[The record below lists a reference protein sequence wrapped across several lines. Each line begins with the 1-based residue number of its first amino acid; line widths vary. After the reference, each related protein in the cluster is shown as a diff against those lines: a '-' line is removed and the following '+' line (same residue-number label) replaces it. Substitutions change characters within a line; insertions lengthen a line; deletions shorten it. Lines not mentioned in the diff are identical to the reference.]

1 MRVRSWAGRGL
12 FLMAI
17 AWPGCWGPRPVF
29 SATPAAPSERGVSP
43 SRLSRVRSYYDG
55 TRFDDAIGLLRDLVG
70 RGVLHG
76 EPLLKGRV
84 LLARAYIKKGYA
96 DRGRAEFEAVLRQRP
111 SWRPDPGRIPPDEV
125 AVFRQ
130 ALAAS
135 RVSPGPGGAGG
146 ATGFPRAS
154 RSPRTP
160 QGPGVVV
167 VQVTPFAA
175 VIVDDTLRQDSVS
188 SSRFELSPGLHV
200 VRLTHPVC
208 EPRVWKV
215 MVESGR
221 SLMLAHDF
229 PVGSA
234 VAVRV
239 TSGGVWARVFVDG
252 EDTGLFTP
260 CIVKGLSP
268 GRHTVRVER
277 KGFSAEGRGRIAD
290 IRAGEVATAAF
301 RLRPVSH

>member
-1 MRVRSWAGRGL
+1 MRARDRSGRCLILMTIVGL
-12 FLMAI
+12 
-17 AWPGCWGPRPVF
+17 GCCGPRL
-29 SATPAAPSERGVSP
+29 SAAATAPGALAGPEAPRP
-43 SRLSRVRSYYDG
+43 RLSSGQSYYEG

-76 EPLLKGRV
+76 EPLLKARV

-96 DRGRAEFEAVLRQRP
+96 DLGRAEFRQRP
-111 SWRPDPGRIPPDEV
+111 AWRPDPGRIPPDEI

-135 RVSPGPGGAGG
+135 RTHPGPGGAGG
-146 ATGFPRAS
+146 ATGPAPAS
-154 RSPRTP
+154 RSLRNPP
-160 QGPGVVV
+160 GAGVVV
-167 VQVTPFAA
+167 VRVTPFAA
-175 VIVDDTLRQDSVS
+175 VFVDDTMRRDSVS
-188 SSRFELSPGLHV
+188 SSRFELSPGPHE
-200 VRLTHPVC
+200 VRVTHPVC
-208 EPRVWKV
+208 EPRVWKIE
-215 MVESGR
+215 VESGR
-221 SLMLAHDF
+221 SLTLSHDF

-252 EDTGLFTP
+252 EDTGLYTP

-268 GRHTVRVER
+268 GRHAIRVER
-277 KGFSAEGRGRIAD
+277 KGFSVEGQGRIAD

-301 RLRPVSH
+301 RLRPVPR